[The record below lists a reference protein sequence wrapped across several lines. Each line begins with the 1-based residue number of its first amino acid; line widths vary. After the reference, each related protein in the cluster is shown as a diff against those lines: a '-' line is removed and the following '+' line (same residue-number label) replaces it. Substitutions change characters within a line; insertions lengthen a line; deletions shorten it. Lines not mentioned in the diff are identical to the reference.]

1 MISQLDQMSNLCN
14 VFICLRKKDPGK
26 TILLFFFGT
35 LSFTL
40 VSDCDRNGAR
50 SVEMLGTKTFWKLFK
65 GSCKLLKVFC
75 PSAALQKPLVLLLE
89 DSCIGKNTVY
99 SIPEICF
106 WKIRNTILIY
116 HTWYKRDFRNN
127 TEISAMNSIP
137 SPHQPPLLSSFGI
150 SMFAYQKEIYTF
162 QISKYQYPI
171 VPYKFKA

>member
-1 MISQLDQMSNLCN
+1 MKVGFNVVISNWKIFATNPYNWKTYIQCTVSSRE
-14 VFICLRKKDPGK
+14 VERKFWFILH
-26 TILLFFFGT
+26 I
-35 LSFTL
+35 S
-40 VSDCDRNGAR
+40 S
-50 SVEMLGTKTFWKLFK
+50 
-65 GSCKLLKVFC
+65 LKWNKYC
-75 PSAALQKPLVLLLE
+75 RLWIDL
-89 DSCIGKNTVY
+89 GKNTVY

-127 TEISAMNSIP
+127 TEISAMNSVP
-137 SPHQPPLLSSFGI
+137 SPHQPPLLSSFAI